1 MDHKKI
7 KEERKEMF
15 KKIKERKMYYYTPIV
30 IDVISQKIDSATNK
44 LVGIGG
50 AICIL
55 SIVVGAICL
64 MISKKIREEGK
75 ERLIFCVIGGVI
87 IGMSTA
93 IYGWITS
100 I

>member
-1 MDHKKI
+1 MMKFMKV
-7 KEERKEMF
+7 
-15 KKIKERKMYYYTPIV
+15 KMYYYTPVV

-44 LVGIGG
+44 LVGIG
-50 AICIL
+50 
-55 SIVVGAICL
+55 GAICL

>member
-1 MDHKKI
+1 
-7 KEERKEMF
+7 
-15 KKIKERKMYYYTPIV
+15 
-30 IDVISQKIDSATNK
+30 
-44 LVGIGG
+44 
-50 AICIL
+50 
-55 SIVVGAICL
+55 

>member
-1 MDHKKI
+1 MMKFMKV
-7 KEERKEMF
+7 
-15 KKIKERKMYYYTPIV
+15 KMYYYTPIV

-44 LVGIGG
+44 LVGIG
-50 AICIL
+50 
-55 SIVVGAICL
+55 GAICL

>member
-1 MDHKKI
+1 MMKFMKV
-7 KEERKEMF
+7 
-15 KKIKERKMYYYTPIV
+15 KMYYYTPVV

-64 MISKKIREEGK
+64 MISKKI
-75 ERLIFCVIGGVI
+75 
-87 IGMSTA
+87 
-93 IYGWITS
+93 
-100 I
+100 